1 MIPKYLVATG
11 LLICAISSVSAQ
23 SVKSGIDAWQRSDYA
38 GAVAIWRPLAE
49 KGDPDAEFNLA
60 QAYRLGRGVPTNLAA
75 AKTWF
80 ERAAAQGHVD
90 AQTTLGLL
98 LFQNGNQGEGMKWLK
113 QAADQGEPRALLV
126 YGTALVNGD
135 GVTQDPILGYAYV
148 SRASAQGLEPAKQ
161 TLAQLDKL
169 ISLDD
174 RKRAVVLARAKAK
187 AAPPP
192 SSAPQKAAK
201 RVEVAKAKPAPK
213 SVETTPAKPEKLEKP
228 APKASVAETPPAAKG
243 DWRIQLGA
251 FSQKGSAEALYG
263 KLSGKSALAGR
274 HAYYIPV
281 GAITRLQVGPFESK
295 AAAAGACKALGQ
307 ACFPVSAK

>member
-98 LFQNGNQGEGMKWLK
+98 LFQNGNQGEGLKWLK

-148 SRASAQGLEPAKQ
+148 SRAAAQGLEPAKQ

-213 SVETTPAKPEKLEKP
+213 PVETTPAKPEKLAKS

-295 AAAAGACKALGQ
+295 AAAAGACQALGQ

>member
-1 MIPKYLVATG
+1 
-11 LLICAISSVSAQ
+11 
-23 SVKSGIDAWQRSDYA
+23 VKSGIDAWQRSDYA

-98 LFQNGNQGEGMKWLK
+98 LFQNGNQGEGLKWLK

-148 SRASAQGLEPAKQ
+148 SRAAAQGLEPAKQ

-295 AAAAGACKALGQ
+295 AAAAGACRALGQ
-307 ACFPVSAK
+307 ACFPVAAK

>member
-98 LFQNGNQGEGMKWLK
+98 LFQNGNQGEGLKWLK

-148 SRASAQGLEPAKQ
+148 SRAAAQGLEPAKQ

-169 ISLDD
+169 ISLED

-307 ACFPVSAK
+307 ACFPVAAK